1 MPSRASRGQP
11 FSRSPN
17 GLIVVSPFTSCPHDR
32 HPRPMPLDKAAAPR
46 IDTRLDRRS
55 RRREVAKPRPPAHAS
70 APRREA
76 SFPLHPVRPI
86 DHGRPSRG
94 NNGNRKHSV
103 VGKHWRD
110 CKEHPGHR
118 YHPGKSCGRPPR
130 QPRPAPEAV
139 PGPLRGPGPD
149 ADAAR
154 RLPGGR
160 SVSPRRAAG
169 RARAAARRRS
179 RPRPRGD
186 CGRDRVAASGSS
198 ETASCRSV
206 VQGWYIT
213 GSVVRFK
220 PCAGHGWSA

>member
-17 GLIVVSPFTSCPHDR
+17 GLIVVSSFTACLHDR

-55 RRREVAKPRPPAHAS
+55 RRWDVAKPRPPTHAS

-76 SFPLHPVRPI
+76 SFPLYPVQPI
-86 DHGRPSRG
+86 EHGRPSRA

-110 CKEHPGHR
+110 CKELPGHR

-130 QPRPAPEAV
+130 QLRPAPEAV
-139 PGPLRGPGPD
+139 PGPLRGPEPD

-186 CGRDRVAASGSS
+186 CRTRPCCGERLVRIGFV
-198 ETASCRSV
+198 RSV

-213 GSVVRFK
+213 GSVVRLK
-220 PCAGHGWSA
+220 PCAGHGRSA